1 MNESAKINA
10 MLADTREIERLGI
23 QQSRQALVKLR
34 QRVIAA
40 YREQAIF
47 NADFLVK
54 ELQPTLEKA
63 AAIAHA
69 SGQRRALLL
78 AKQGAT
84 KEQQRRLV
92 LSHGNL
98 PIEFDLLDKVAK
110 LLKKTYSGS
119 IDSLKKLYTDVV
131 STALKN
137 LAAPIERKVRDTIND
152 LIGET
157 APLNRAIEKL
167 DETLNRLGVG
177 TVEENKLEAIYRTQL
192 QTSFNAGRWQE
203 DQDEAIQEILW
214 GYKYVTA
221 GDDRVREEHA
231 ALDGTTLPKD
241 DPFWETYWPPNG
253 WNCRCQV
260 IPIFEERETKQPELL
275 EDGSV
280 PRPDAGF
287 EFNPGIVL
295 TDVALSLGYDPN
307 QPRDEKGRFGETDGG
322 SSVTKPDNVKRIDLE
337 SIDSEVAQKIMD
349 TVTEVT
355 EQYPINIEAVQSG
368 NLSGQH
374 TWEPG
379 RPDLDGSVAQL
390 NTLSIGKYKD
400 GEKVEE
406 RLHYLNVEEKIFA
419 NREAYK
425 TYRESVP
432 SGFLAEPSI
441 KGTIVHEIG
450 HALEKDHPQDLPQM
464 QKIYSKY
471 KESGGNLSTYSKA
484 NMREMVA
491 EAFAHNYIQGSL
503 EGTGLEELK
512 PIFDSWKK
520 RK

>member
-287 EFNPGIVL
+287 EFNPGQVL
-295 TDVALSLGYDPN
+295 T
-307 QPRDEKGRFGETDGG
+307 EF
-322 SSVTKPDNVKRIDLE
+322 
-337 SIDSEVAQKIMD
+337 
-349 TVTEVT
+349 
-355 EQYPINIEAVQSG
+355 
-368 NLSGQH
+368 
-374 TWEPG
+374 
-379 RPDLDGSVAQL
+379 
-390 NTLSIGKYKD
+390 
-400 GEKVEE
+400 
-406 RLHYLNVEEKIFA
+406 
-419 NREAYK
+419 
-425 TYRESVP
+425 
-432 SGFLAEPSI
+432 
-441 KGTIVHEIG
+441 
-450 HALEKDHPQDLPQM
+450 
-464 QKIYSKY
+464 
-471 KESGGNLSTYSKA
+471 
-484 NMREMVA
+484 
-491 EAFAHNYIQGSL
+491 
-503 EGTGLEELK
+503 
-512 PIFDSWKK
+512 
-520 RK
+520 